1 VTHARPPGL
10 GTFFAKSLLFL
21 TPLIA
26 VSVSYFVLDP
36 FKVLYAYDDYYAENH
51 IETDRDFVS
60 TEIYLR
66 NRAMVGYDSFIFGS
80 SRSLAFR
87 SREWKPYIDAGVPF
101 HFDASA
107 ETLYGLW
114 TKLAFLDASGAPIRN
129 ALVVVDASTFPIL
142 SDSSERGHL
151 YIKDPRVSGRSPLQF
166 QLTFF
171 KDYFKGGFFIM
182 YLDYRLFGV
191 VRPYMRGV
199 VSATASAADPITND
213 SELEGLAERDADP
226 EKYYHDHEDLF
237 YSRDGRE
244 HWNAPRTIGE
254 GQLSMLED
262 IRRIFLKHQ
271 TRYKIIINP
280 LYDQVYFNR
289 QDLASLQSLFG
300 PQNVCD
306 YSGVNSYTSDV
317 RNYVE
322 TSHFIPSVARHLLK
336 DCYSD

>member
-1 VTHARPPGL
+1 
-10 GTFFAKSLLFL
+10 
-21 TPLIA
+21 
-26 VSVSYFVLDP
+26 
-36 FKVLYAYDDYYAENH
+36 
-51 IETDRDFVS
+51 
-60 TEIYLR
+60 
-66 NRAMVGYDSFIFGS
+66 
-80 SRSLAFR
+80 
-87 SREWKPYIDAGVPF
+87 
-101 HFDASA
+101 
-107 ETLYGLW
+107 
-114 TKLAFLDASGAPIRN
+114 
-129 ALVVVDASTFPIL
+129 
-142 SDSSERGHL
+142 
-151 YIKDPRVSGRSPLQF
+151 
-166 QLTFF
+166 
-171 KDYFKGGFFIM
+171 M

-199 VSATASAADPITND
+199 VSPTASAADPVTND

-237 YSRDGRE
+237 YSRGLE
-244 HWNAPRTIGE
+244 HWNAPRTIGQ

-289 QDLASLQSLFG
+289 QDLAALQSLFG

-306 YSGVNSYTSDV
+306 FSGVNSYTSDV
-317 RNYVE
+317 HNYVE